1 LMMRDPSLVYPGCRD
16 LIDYPGGHN
25 EGFPDTFK
33 QLFKEVYGSISGEKS
48 GPACYPTFRDGLRE
62 LVLCEKIME
71 SNQNQSWVKVE

>member
-1 LMMRDPSLVYPGCRD
+1 MG

-33 QLFKEVYGSISGEKS
+33 QLAKEVYAAIAGGKPNAPS
-48 GPACYPTFRDGLRE
+48 YPTFRDGLRE

-71 SNQNQSWVKVE
+71 SNKKKAWVKV